1 MERMPEEMAR
11 QIRPGQEPDPDLMRR
26 IVELY
31 RP

>member
-26 IVELY
+26 MEEL
-31 RP
+31 